1 MNDLNKQ
8 WYTLNVLIE
17 AAAREPIEY
26 GLMEAGALGTE
37 TKEDGNTISVC
48 GYFDRRPQIGAVT
61 SELLKALIIYN
72 LPATTLKDL

>member
-37 TKEDGNTISVC
+37 ADEYAHAPDHRGVGAAADLDLIGDLPGEGC
-48 GYFDRRPQIGAVT
+48 G
-61 SELLKALIIYN
+61 LW
-72 LPATTLKDL
+72 